1 MIRILSFLFL
11 AFSAFLSSA
20 QTLTKVWETEP
31 LMDKPESAVYD
42 RTNNVIY
49 VSNINGKYCT
59 KDENGFISKVA
70 LDGTILNLNWIVG
83 LDSPQGLAL
92 FRDHLYVADV
102 DQVVVIDVKKGSVE
116 KRFSA
121 EGAIF
126 LNDVAVD
133 KNGDV
138 YVSDCK
144 ANRIYRLKN
153 NKLDVWLN
161 DLKLQGPNGLLC
173 ERKNMMLLN
182 MGEGII
188 YRVDKK
194 TKTLTWFCSGIKN
207 LDGVVPDGRGGYFV
221 SGAWQGEIYHL
232 NSRGEKRLILNLGTE
247 KVVTADI
254 EYIPEKQLLFIPTL
268 GKTVMAYRWE

>member
-1 MIRILSFLFL
+1 MKHLTWTILLLLNF
-11 AFSAFLSSA
+11 AANA
-20 QTLTKVWETEP
+20 QTLTKLWETEP

-42 RTNNVIY
+42 RANNVIY

-59 KDENGFISKVA
+59 KDGNGFMSNVA
-70 LDGTILNLNWIVG
+70 LDGTILNRNWISG

-102 DQVVVIDVKKGSVE
+102 DQVVVIDVKKGIVE
-116 KRFSA
+116 KQYRA

-126 LNDVAVD
+126 LNDVTAD
-133 KNGDV
+133 AKGDV

-153 NKLDVWLN
+153 SQLDVWLN
-161 DLKLQGPNGLLC
+161 DSKLQGPNGLLC

-182 MGEGII
+182 MGEGSI

-194 TKTLTWFCSGIKN
+194 TKALTEFCSGIKN
-207 LDGVVPDGRGGYFV
+207 LDGVVPDGNGGYFV

-232 NSRGEKRLILNLGTE
+232 DSKGEKRLILNLEPE
-247 KVVTADI
+247 KAITADI
-254 EYIPEKQLLFIPTL
+254 EYIPEKQLLIVPTL
-268 GKTVMAYRWE
+268 SKTVMAYRWE

>member
-1 MIRILSFLFL
+1 MKYLIYIFLLLLNF
-11 AFSAFLSSA
+11 AANA
-20 QTLTKVWETEP
+20 QTLTKLWETKP

-42 RTNNVIY
+42 RANNVIY

-59 KDENGFISKVA
+59 KDGNGFISKVA
-70 LDGTILNLNWIVG
+70 LDGTILNLNWITG

-92 FRDHLYVADV
+92 FHDHLYVADV
-102 DQVVVIDVKKGSVE
+102 DQVVVIDVQKGIVE

-126 LNDVAVD
+126 LNDVTAD
-133 KNGDV
+133 TSGDV

-153 NKLDVWLN
+153 NTVDVWLN
-161 DLKLQGPNGLLC
+161 DSKLQGPNGLLC
-173 ERKNMMLLN
+173 DRKKMMLLN
-182 MGEGII
+182 MGEGTI

-194 TKTLTWFCSGIKN
+194 TKALTGFCSGIKN
-207 LDGVVPDGRGGYFV
+207 LDGVVPDGKGGYFV

-232 NSRGEKRLILNLGTE
+232 DSKGEKQLILNLGTE
-247 KVVTADI
+247 KVITADI
-254 EYIPEKQLLFIPTL
+254 EYIPEKQLLIVPTL
-268 GKTVMAYRWE
+268 SKTVMGYRWK